1 MTFNKI
7 TFELTKMVEFSIK
20 DIAEEIIYGAS
31 FQMAL
36 KYREAYAD
44 YDELTK
50 EQQRALR
57 IAVYEK
63 VVEIL
68 KKEGE

>member
-7 TFELTKMVEFSIK
+7 TFELTKMVEFYIK
-20 DIAEEIIYGAS
+20 DIAEDIICGAS
-31 FQMAL
+31 FQEAL
-36 KYREAYAD
+36 EYREADAD

-50 EQQRALR
+50 EQQKALK

-63 VVEIL
+63 IVEIL
-68 KKEGE
+68 KKEVE

>member
-7 TFELTKMVEFSIK
+7 TFELTKMVEFYIK
-20 DIAEEIIYGAS
+20 DIAEEIICGAS

-36 KYREAYAD
+36 EYREADAD

>member
-7 TFELTKMVEFSIK
+7 TFELTKMVEFYIK
-20 DIAEEIIYGAS
+20 DIAEEIICGAS
-31 FQMAL
+31 FVEAL
-36 KYREAYAD
+36 EYREAHED

-50 EQQRALR
+50 EQKKALK

-68 KKEGE
+68 KKENE

>member
-7 TFELTKMVEFSIK
+7 TFELTKIVEFYIK
-20 DIAEEIIYGAS
+20 DIAEEIICGAS

-36 KYREAYAD
+36 EYREVNAD
-44 YDELTK
+44 YDGLTK
-50 EQQRALR
+50 EQQKALE

-68 KKEGE
+68 KKEDE

>member
-7 TFELTKMVEFSIK
+7 TFELTKMVEFYIK
-20 DIAEEIIYGAS
+20 DIAEEIICGAS

-36 KYREAYAD
+36 EYHEADAD

-50 EQQRALR
+50 EQQKALR

-68 KKEGE
+68 KKEDE